1 MSMEQSNNNNN
12 NNIIVSN
19 NNVVMTP
26 VTNHSMLNDSNNNS
40 LSNLLSTSLSH
51 YITTTPLN
59 NNNLLQ
65 TCTANL
71 SPATAILTRSNEGL
85 ISAVDVTNYTTTS
98 ASRPQFVS
106 RPFNI
111 EIPADIKTLGLTLP
125 NLSGD
130 TATLLNNAANA
141 PAALKNLVEPLPPSA
156 LQGFIKVKYF
166 FFIIL
171 EALDVLS
178 NSYEKIND

>member
-1 MSMEQSNNNNN
+1 MEQSNNNN

-19 NNVVMTP
+19 NNVIMTP
-26 VTNHSMLNDSNNNS
+26 VINNSILNDNNNNS
-40 LSNLLSTSLSH
+40 LSNLLSTSLPH
-51 YITTTPLN
+51 YITTTPI

-85 ISAVDVTNYTTTS
+85 ISAVDVTNYTTAST
-98 ASRPQFVS
+98 SRPQFVS

-111 EIPADIKTLGLTLP
+111 EIPSDIKTLGLTLP
-125 NLSGD
+125 TLSGD

-156 LQGFIKVKYF
+156 LQGFIKVNL
-166 FFIIL
+166 FILIL
-171 EALDVLS
+171 NL
-178 NSYEKIND
+178 